1 MKENIREE
9 EILKIVKEYGEVSR
23 LELAETFGLTS
34 ARISKVTKN
43 LLEKKIIIEK
53 SVGES
58 SGGRPP
64 VYLSINNEK
73 FKDILGINLTS
84 NRMLY
89 ITLGKINGEI
99 FKKKK
104 IAIDLLSKDE
114 QEDILK
120 VVDDIIGKEI
130 SQNPNIGALSIIITG
145 SVDEEKG
152 VSVMSPH
159 YSLKTPKVV
168 EYFERK
174 YNLPVLLENDVR
186 AMALVEKQIGSCRNV
201 KNFVVFNLGEGI
213 GSANC
218 IDKKI
223 YKGYNSMAG
232 EAGHIVINTNSI
244 RKCSCGKR
252 GCLEAESSE
261 MAIIKKITSEIKI
274 GKYSILKDILK
285 EKEFLTIKDILYGVK
300 KRDFLVIQV
309 MTEAMEYIARGL
321 NILISVLD
329 PERIILVGE
338 IFSSKFLMD
347 TLKFELNK
355 ISLDVHSYAIEP
367 TKLGEDLY
375 FYSPIAVV
383 VENIFENRYFT
394 EKYTKD

>member
-1 MKENIREE
+1 MKESIREE
-9 EILKIVKEYGEVSR
+9 EVLKIIKDYGKVSR
-23 LELAETFGLTS
+23 LKLAEVFGLTS
-34 ARISKVTKN
+34 ARISKVTKI
-43 LLEKKIIIEK
+43 LLEKNIIVETA
-53 SVGES
+53 VGES

-84 NRMLY
+84 NRIMY
-89 ITLGKINGEI
+89 ITIGKINGDI
-99 FKKKK
+99 VKRKK
-104 IAIDLLSKDE
+104 ISLDMLKPE
-114 QEDILK
+114 KREDTLK
-120 VVDDIIGKEI
+120 VIDGVVSDEIKE
-130 SQNPNIGALSIIITG
+130 NPNIGAISIIITG

-152 VSVMSPH
+152 MSIMSPH
-159 YSLKTPKVV
+159 YKLKNPKIV

-174 YNLPVLLENDVR
+174 YDLPVLLENDVR
-186 AMALVEKQIGSCRNV
+186 AMALVEKQIGGCRDIE
-201 KNFVVFNLGEGI
+201 NFVVFNLGDGI
-213 GSANC
+213 GSASC
-218 IDKKI
+218 IGKKI
-223 YKGYNSMAG
+223 YKGHNSMAG

-261 MAIIKKITSEIKI
+261 IAVIKKITSEIKI
-274 GKYSILKDILK
+274 GKYSVLKDVLK
-285 EKEFLTIKDILYGVK
+285 EKDNLTIKDVLFGVK

-329 PERIILVGE
+329 PEKIVLVGE

-355 ISLDVHSYAIEP
+355 ISLELNKYSIEP
-367 TKLGEDLY
+367 TRLGEELY

-383 VENIFENRYFT
+383 VENIFENKSFT
-394 EKYTKD
+394 KKYTKD

>member
-120 VVDDIIGKEI
+120 VVDGIIGKEI

-223 YKGYNSMAG
+223 YKGHNSMAG

-329 PERIILVGE
+329 PEKIILVGE

-394 EKYTKD
+394 QKYTKD

>member
-1 MKENIREE
+1 MKESIREE
-9 EILKIVKEYGEVSR
+9 EILKIVKEYGKVSR
-23 LELAETFGLTS
+23 LELAEIFGLTS
-34 ARISKVTKN
+34 ARISKVAKN
-43 LLEKKIIIEK
+43 LLEKKIIVEK
-53 SVGES
+53 AVGES

-64 VYLSINNEK
+64 IYLSINNEK

-84 NRMLY
+84 NKMLY
-89 ITLGKINGEI
+89 VTLGKINGEI
-99 FKKKK
+99 FKKRK
-104 IAIDLLSKDE
+104 IAIDSLEKEEQKDV
-114 QEDILK
+114 LK
-120 VVDDIIGKEI
+120 VIDEIISKEI
-130 SQNPNIGALSIIITG
+130 KFNPNIGALSMVITG
-145 SVDEEKG
+145 TVDEEKG
-152 VSVMSPH
+152 ISVMSPH
-159 YSLKTPKVV
+159 YNLKTPKIV
-168 EYFERK
+168 EYFEKK

-186 AMALVEKQIGSCRNV
+186 AMALVEKQIGSCRNIE
-201 KNFVVFNLGEGI
+201 NFVVFNLGEGI
-213 GSANC
+213 GSTSC
-218 IDKKI
+218 INKKI

-274 GKYSILKDILK
+274 GKYSILKEILK

-329 PERIILVGE
+329 PEKIILVGE

-347 TLKFELNK
+347 TLRFELNK
-355 ISLDVHSYAIEP
+355 ISLDVNSCTIEL
-367 TKLGEDLY
+367 TKLGEELY

-383 VENIFENRYFT
+383 VENIFENRDFT
-394 EKYTKD
+394 IKYTKD

>member
-1 MKENIREE
+1 MKESIREE
-9 EILKIVKEYGEVSR
+9 EILKIIKEYGKISR
-23 LELAETFGLTS
+23 LELAEIFGLTS

-43 LLEKKIIIEK
+43 LLEKNIIIEK
-53 SVGES
+53 AVGES

-64 VYLSINNEK
+64 IYLSINNEN
-73 FKDILGINLTS
+73 FRDILGINLTS
-84 NRMLY
+84 NKMLY

-104 IAIDLLSKDE
+104 ISIESLDKKD
-114 QEDILK
+114 Q
-120 VVDDIIGKEI
+120 DDVLELMDKIISKEI
-130 SQNPNIGALSIIITG
+130 SQNTNIGALSIIITG

-152 VSVMSPH
+152 ISVMSPH
-159 YSLKTPKVV
+159 YNLKTPRIV

-186 AMALVEKQIGSCRNV
+186 AMALVEKQIGSC
-201 KNFVVFNLGEGI
+201 KDIENFVVFNLGEGI

-218 IDKKI
+218 INKKI
-223 YKGYNSMAG
+223 YKGHNSMAG

-252 GCLEAESSE
+252 GCLEAEASE
-261 MAIIKKITSEIKI
+261 VAIIKKITSEIKI

-329 PERIILVGE
+329 PEKIILVGE

-355 ISLDVHSYAIEP
+355 ISLDVHTCTIEL
-367 TKLGEDLY
+367 TKLGEELY
-375 FYSPIAVV
+375 FYSPIAVT
-383 VENIFENRYFT
+383 VENIFENKNFT
-394 EKYTKD
+394 KKYVKE